1 MSPRRSAD
9 AGGGGGGGKVGV
21 TALLLVA
28 AAVGMLLLIRARP
41 DAEPFD
47 PRSGADSGTR
57 GLVLLLEDQGASVEI
72 VRSVPA
78 AGSGERVLVLQ
89 DRLNDQQRADL
100 VEYAESGG
108 VVVMADAESTIT
120 QGDDA
125 TSIRPGGTITGG
137 VPLYSTEVE
146 QQLNVPRDECDIA
159 ALQHLRGVFVE
170 EGVRFRGTA
179 TQRCFGSAS
188 SSFLVTQRRGEGVI
202 VQLGDNVLFT
212 NARLRYADNGPLATA
227 LLAPSSGAQVSI
239 LLGEEAAKTTADIGT
254 GEQTLSDLVRP
265 GVWMAL
271 LQLALAFVV
280 FAIARAIRPGRPV
293 REPAQVPIAGSE
305 LVVATGNLMQRAH
318 HATRAGWLLQG
329 NLYRALCRRFHVP
342 PTISIEQL
350 DAAVAERTSLPPGH
364 VAAVLGREVHD
375 NQGLLQLS
383 NSLQEIRD
391 VALVGAADAAP
402 NAAAVNGEGANS
414 ER

>member
-1 MSPRRSAD
+1 MSPRRTAD
-9 AGGGGGGGKVGV
+9 AGSGGGGKVGV
-21 TALLLVA
+21 TVLLLVIV
-28 AAVGMLLLIRARP
+28 AVGMLILNRARP
-41 DAEPFD
+41 EAEPFD
-47 PRSGADSGTR
+47 PRSGTDSGTR
-57 GLVLLLEDQGASVEI
+57 GLVLLLEREGASVDV

-78 AGSGERVLVLQ
+78 EGSGERVLVLQ

-100 VEYAESGG
+100 LAYVESGG
-108 VVVMADAESTIT
+108 VVVMADEESTIT
-120 QGDDA
+120 SGDAA
-125 TSIRPGGTITGG
+125 TSIRPDEPISGG
-137 VPLYSTEVE
+137 VPSYSTDVLE
-146 QQLNVPRDECDIA
+146 QLNVPRGECGVA
-159 ALQHLRGVFVE
+159 ALRHLRGVFVE
-170 EGVRFRGTA
+170 EGTRFAGTA
-179 TQRCFGSAS
+179 TQQCFSNGSSA
-188 SSFLVTQRRGEGVI
+188 FLVTQRRGAGVI

-227 LLAPSSGAQVSI
+227 LLAPTDGSQVSI
-239 LLGEEAAKTTADIGT
+239 LLGAEAAKTTADIGS
-254 GEQTLSDLVRP
+254 GDQTLTDLVRP

-271 LQLALAFVV
+271 LQLAIAFVV

-318 HATRAGWLLQG
+318 HSARAGWLLQG

-342 PTISIEQL
+342 PTISVEQL
-350 DAAVAERTSLPPGH
+350 DAAVAQRTSLPPGH
-364 VAAVLGREVHD
+364 VAAVLGRDVHD

-391 VALVGAADAAP
+391 VALAGAAVAAP

>member
-1 MSPRRSAD
+1 MSPRRTAD
-9 AGGGGGGGKVGV
+9 ATGGSGGKVGV
-21 TALLLVA
+21 TALLLVV

-41 DAEPFD
+41 DPEPFD

-100 VEYAESGG
+100 VAYVESGG
-108 VVVMADAESTIT
+108 VVVMADDESTIT
-120 QGDDA
+120 TGDPA
-125 TSIRPGGTITGG
+125 TSIRRGESIFGD
-137 VPLYSTEVE
+137 VPNYSTDVE
-146 QQLNVPRDECDIA
+146 DQLNVERGECGVA
-159 ALQHLRGVFVE
+159 SLTHLRGVFVE
-170 EGVRFRGTA
+170 EGVQFTGTA
-179 TQRCFGSAS
+179 TQRCFGTGS
-188 SSFLVTQRRGEGVI
+188 SSFLVTQRRGAGVI

-212 NARLRYADNGPLATA
+212 NGRLRYADNGPLATA
-227 LLAPSSGAQVSI
+227 LLAPTQGSQVSI
-239 LLGEEAAKTTADIGT
+239 LLGAEAARTTADIGS
-254 GEQTLSDLVRP
+254 GEKSLRDLVRP

-271 LQLALAFVV
+271 LQLSIAFVV
-280 FAIARAIRPGRPV
+280 FAIARAVRPGRPV

-318 HATRAGWLLQG
+318 HANRAGFLLRG

-342 PTISIEQL
+342 PTISVEQL
-350 DAAVAERTSLPPGH
+350 DAAVSHRTALPPGH
-364 VAAVLGREVHD
+364 VAAVLGREVQD

-391 VALVGAADAAP
+391 VALVGAVDAAP
-402 NAAAVNGEGANS
+402 DAAAVNGEGANS